1 MDIRQ
6 QVARLVGVG
15 VPARA
20 GMGEDEFRAL
30 AGGLH
35 GGGIVCVHPS
45 LVPASVLAGLL
56 ERAGRPGFVVE
67 DMTDLADFE
76 PLDGLQVPERSLYL
90 LHGVER
96 GDDLR
101 AGRPTT
107 PSPRSPRAG
116 GRPSPSARAS
126 AGCCR
131 SPTGSSRT
139 GASCASAPASAG
151 PAASTRG
158 PRRSGSAAAPAET
171 APRAG
176 TPRRSVGAGPGTT
189 TPGSASPRRR
199 VARDRAGDPQAVEVG
214 VVCTSMPAASR
225 SMRATTASR
234 CSSESQSMSS
244 SAPRDS
250 VTIRSSPASA
260 MRPRSCMRRA
270 APT

>member
-101 AGRPTT
+101 GWTPNDALPAITARGRT
-107 PSPRSPRAG
+107 PLTISEGISWLLQEPDRLEQNR
-116 GRPSPSARAS
+116 
-126 AGCCR
+126 CFMCI
-131 SPTGSSRT
+131 GSRK
-139 GASCASAPASAG
+139 
-151 PAASTRG
+151 RG
-158 PRRSGSAAAPAET
+158 PRGLDARTPAITLSALVWAA
-171 APRAG
+171 
-176 TPRRSVGAGPGTT
+176 
-189 TPGSASPRRR
+189 
-199 VARDRAGDPQAVEVG
+199 
-214 VVCTSMPAASR
+214 
-225 SMRATTASR
+225 
-234 CSSESQSMSS
+234 
-244 SAPRDS
+244 
-250 VTIRSSPASA
+250 
-260 MRPRSCMRRA
+260 
-270 APT
+270 